1 MSRALAT
8 RTTTS
13 GVARVGCDA
22 RVGCVGRVGRVGVAR
37 GRPVVSSFA
46 SVVPLEARGRRRA
59 TALSAASLGVDELA
73 FCATSLYALYGV
85 FRCARAA
92 RGRERDV
99 EFASSLA
106 WLAPACAMYGA
117 LLVRS
122 WTPETLS
129 LMMPG
134 SLEEGLAT
142 GKVQFI
148 PTLSSI
154 MQLLSARATAVSA
167 WTHLLCVNM
176 FVARHVALKTF
187 ERLRRDGIAPPS
199 AHTFVLATLVGP
211 LALLSHVV
219 TEFIFDRFIRRRDAA
234 RRVEATTSA

>member
-1 MSRALAT
+1 MFETRGRDARVRRSVVMRARVGAGE
-8 RTTTS
+8 R
-13 GVARVGCDA
+13 VARVV
-22 RVGCVGRVGRVGVAR
+22 RAR
-37 GRPVVSSFA
+37 GTRERVVRSSR
-46 SVVPLEARGRRRA
+46 VVPLEAGGRRRA
-59 TALSAASLGVDELA
+59 IACSGVGVDELA
-73 FCATSLYALYGV
+73 FCATSAYALYGV
-85 FRCARAA
+85 LRCARAA
-92 RGRERDV
+92 RGSERDV

-106 WLAPACAMYGA
+106 WLAPACAAYGA

-134 SLEEGLAT
+134 TLEEGLAT

-154 MQLLSARATAVSA
+154 TALLSARATAASA

-176 FVARHVALKTF
+176 FVARHVALKMF
-187 ERLRRDGIAPPS
+187 ERLRRDGVAPPS

-219 TEFIFDRFIRRRDAA
+219 SCFVFDRFIRRRDAS